1 MNDCLD
7 VFLSRFAPEGI
18 DLILD
23 CMAGEDCERGLALLK
38 FHGKYIMYGTSSLL
52 SWDVKNFFG
61 LTKGMNNV
69 MNSKQNRSSVFSHL
83 FIYLPLTSGGRMI
96 KLVVYVCF
104 KRANQFKDLI

>member
-83 FIYLPLTSGGRMI
+83 FIYLFTI
-96 KLVVYVCF
+96 
-104 KRANQFKDLI
+104 D